1 MTQSHSDHSQLQV
14 MPDDIRR
21 IRDGAHRFDWWIAE
35 AFFLRNF
42 STISEDYLKER
53 ARRLYLESVS
63 PAKKSQAI
71 LPDTGKSWRFA
82 RYQDRFWYAYEN
94 ISPKYKKQMPHPEVL
109 KEMAK
114 TAVKSD
120 RLESLERL
128 VKQGLTR
135 LQKQYWR
142 RYAGMPNQHMLE
154 LGRACAALDLCIS
167 MGAERGELDAP
178 NAQWY
183 RDFAEVLDRLD
194 VRYVPLNWRVLKD
207 HVAEVRGGAKVEAV
221 ITLPRAGNQNAR
233 KLDDEELVSW
243 IIQMRGMP
251 QNFTSAHIV
260 RKCRQMCLFTGK
272 PVPSDSWFAQQLAAP
287 ATRFL
292 TSAGRYG
299 ERGMR
304 GQVYRGYTPVSNA
317 LFAGDAWQADGTR
330 VNMIPWK
337 DANGREQYLYMVVI
351 RDVHSGAVLGEHYC
365 INEDRWAYLNA
376 LRMAVNTA
384 GHLPHA
390 LLLDRFP
397 GHNTPEWQTVE
408 QRLTMAGVDV
418 EYKHTAQG
426 KAQLERWFETLQSVF
441 FQDSPYYYG
450 EGIKSTRQAAHR
462 SAEYVRSVRKV
473 AAGQGWGFDAAVREA
488 SACIAAYNRTAL
500 SAYSRKF
507 AGVDKSPVEL
517 WAASEKPH
525 IHTLDAFQQVLLF
538 GLMKRVSIRNLM
550 IRTEIERTEFIY
562 PIEDYEVLRNHRTV
576 LLGYFLDDPGR
587 AWLFADDDSRAV
599 NPPALCEV
607 SSMNRVQVFGPDA
620 DYKSLGKDQ
629 KRIREIRARRDAELD
644 GYRAG
649 GDVEILLNGMGSKS
663 QLEAAETAALAEMYG
678 SDAPRLMGGTQAPDE
693 TDEYR
698 GGHPDGDGEE
708 FDVEGWVLSQM

>member
-1 MTQSHSDHSQLQV
+1 
-14 MPDDIRR
+14 MPDDVRR

-42 STISEDYLKER
+42 RDLSEMYFKDR
-53 ARRLYLESVS
+53 VRHLYLDSVS
-63 PAKKSQAI
+63 AAKKSQAI

-82 RYQDRFWYAYEN
+82 RWKDRFWYAYEN
-94 ISPKYKKQMPHPEVL
+94 ISPKYRKQIPHPEVL

-114 TAVKSD
+114 LTVKSD

-135 LQKQYWR
+135 IQKVYWR
-142 RYAGMPNQHMLE
+142 GYAGFPQQHILE

-194 VRYVPLNWRVLKD
+194 VRYVPLNWRLLKER
-207 HVAEVRGGAKVEAV
+207 VTEVRGGAKVEDV
-221 ITLPRAGNQNAR
+221 ISLPRAGNQNAR

-243 IIQMRGMP
+243 IVQMRGMP
-251 QNFTSAHIV
+251 QNFTHAHIV
-260 RKCRQMCLFTGK
+260 RKCRQMCQITGK
-272 PVPSDSWFAQQLAAP
+272 PVPSDSWFAGQLAAP
-287 ATRFL
+287 TTKFL

-304 GQVYRGYTPVSNA
+304 GQVYRGYTPVANA
-317 LFAGDAWQADGTR
+317 IFAGDAWQADGTR
-330 VNMIPWK
+330 VNMVPWK

-365 INEDRWAYLNA
+365 LHEDRWAYLNA

-408 QRLTMAGVDV
+408 QRLTMFGVDV
-418 EYKHTAQG
+418 SYKHTAQG

-441 FQDSPYYYG
+441 FQESPYYYG

-462 SAEYVRSVRKV
+462 SAEYVRAVRKV
-473 AAGQGWGFDAAVREA
+473 ANGQGWGFDAAVREA
-488 SACIAAYNRTAL
+488 SGCIAAYNRTAL
-500 SAYSRKF
+500 NTYSRKF
-507 AGVDKSPVEL
+507 SGIDKSPAEL

-525 IHTLDAFQQVLLF
+525 IHTLDPFQGVLLF
-538 GLMKRVSIRNLM
+538 GFVKRVSIRNLM
-550 IRTEIERTEFIY
+550 IRTEIERAEFVY
-562 PIEDYEVLRNHRTV
+562 PIEDYEVLRNHSRV
-576 LLGYFLDDPGR
+576 LLGYFLEDPSR
-587 AWLFADDDSRAV
+587 AWLFADDDSRPV

-607 SSMNRVQVFGPDA
+607 QAMERVQVFGPDA
-620 DYKSLGKDQ
+620 DYKGLGKNQ
-629 KRIREIRARRDAELD
+629 KRINEIRARRDDELA

-649 GDVEILLNGMGSKS
+649 GDVALRLNGMGGKS
-663 QLEAAETAALAEMYG
+663 EAEAAETSALEELYG
-678 SDAPRLMGGTQAPDE
+678 GNVPRLMGAAAPDE
-693 TDEYR
+693 YKEA
-698 GGHPDGDGEE
+698 HPDEGEE